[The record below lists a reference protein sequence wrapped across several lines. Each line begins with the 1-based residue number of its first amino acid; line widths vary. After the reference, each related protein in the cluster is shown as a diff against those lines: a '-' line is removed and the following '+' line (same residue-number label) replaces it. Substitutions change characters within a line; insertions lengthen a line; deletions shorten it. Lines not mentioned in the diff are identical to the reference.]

1 MRFIGTIEAKVDSKG
16 RVFLPAAF
24 RRVMQD
30 AVATV
35 PYSLPTGEASDPTA
49 EGAPS
54 PSQHT
59 DGGKGETR
67 LIMRKDVFEDC
78 LVIYTEDV
86 WYARLDELQSRL
98 SIWNRQEQA
107 MLRKFVTDAEWLS
120 LDNNGRFLIP
130 KRYLKMAGIEGAV
143 TFVGMDGTIEIWATD
158 RLQSQQSD
166 ADFANNVEAL
176 MSTPK

>member
-16 RVFLPAAF
+16 RVFLPASF
-24 RRVMQD
+24 RRTMQ
-30 AVATV
+30 
-35 PYSLPTGEASDPTA
+35 EAA
-49 EGAPS
+49 EQNLYAPAADES
-54 PSQHT
+54 NRN
-59 DGGKGETR
+59 ETR

-86 WYARLDELQSRL
+86 WYARLDHLRSRL

-107 MLRKFVTDAEWLS
+107 MLRKFVTDAEWLT
-120 LDNNGRFLIP
+120 LDSNGRFLIP

-166 ADFANNVEAL
+166 ADFADNIEAL
-176 MSTPK
+176 MSPAQ